1 MECLL
6 LKEKILRKEYDDKL
20 KRIYG
25 ENKIEHMRQRYVK
38 SIENFISLYGERDV
52 EILSVPGRSEIIGN
66 HTDHNH
72 GCVLAAAVNIDII
85 AVVSKS
91 LLPGGTKSHIR
102 IKSEGFDP
110 DDIDIENLSPVES
123 EKFTS
128 AAIIRGICHKFIEN
142 GYTIGGFDAYTTSD
156 ILKGSGLSS
165 SAAFEVMT
173 GYILNHLYNDNK
185 ILPVEIAKIGQYA
198 ENNYFGKPCGL
209 MDQTTCSVGGFVAI
223 DFNDPKEPVVE
234 KLDYN
239 LTKAGYSL
247 CILSTGGSHAD
258 LNDEYAAITKEMKQ
272 VAKYFGKE
280 TLRDIKRK
288 DVNENI
294 IEIRKACGDRA
305 ILRAF
310 HYFAENGRV
319 KVGTESLKEGQL
331 DVFLNTVTSSGNSSF
346 KYLQNIYANKM
357 PHEQSISLAL
367 AVCEE
372 YLANKDAA
380 YRVHGGGFA
389 GTVQIF
395 IPKKLVGEFI
405 KYIENIFGEGSCL
418 ELSVREHGAMV
429 VV

>member
-1 MECLL
+1 MELL
-6 LKEKILRKEYDDKL
+6 VLKEKLKNGEFNNKL
-20 KRIYG
+20 KKIYSQG
-25 ENKIEHMRQRYVK
+25 KLEHELERYLNAVD
-38 SIENFISLYGERDV
+38 NFMNLYGNRDI

-72 GCVLAAAVNIDII
+72 GCVLAAAINLDII

-91 LLPGGTKSHIR
+91 AISEGRKSQIR

-110 DDIDIENLSPVES
+110 DNIDIENLSPVEQ

-128 AAIIRGICHKFIEN
+128 AAIIRGISNKFVES
-142 GYTIGGFDAYTTSD
+142 GYEIGGFDAYTTSD

-165 SAAFEVMT
+165 SAAFEVMV

-185 ILPVEIAKIGQYA
+185 ISPVEIAKIGQYA

-223 DFNDPKEPVVE
+223 DFKEPKEPVVE
-234 KLDYN
+234 KLDYD

-258 LNDEYAAITKEMKQ
+258 LNDEYAAIANEMKE

-280 TLRDIKRK
+280 TLRDITKRELN
-288 DVNENI
+288 DNI
-294 IEIRKACGDRA
+294 SEIRKSCGDRA
-305 ILRAF
+305 VLRAM
-310 HYFAENGRV
+310 HYLSENIRV
-319 KVGTESLKEGQL
+319 KNGTEALKDGHLEM
-331 DVFLNTVTSSGNSSF
+331 FLSSVISSGNSSY
-346 KYLQNIYANKM
+346 KYLQNIYAPKT
-357 PHEQSISLAL
+357 PHEQGISLAL

-372 YLANKDAA
+372 YLVNKNAA

-395 IPKKLVGEFI
+395 IPKKFAADFD
-405 KYIENIFGEGSCL
+405 KYIESIFGEGTCL
-418 ELSVREHGAMV
+418 ELSVREDGATV
-429 VV
+429 VI